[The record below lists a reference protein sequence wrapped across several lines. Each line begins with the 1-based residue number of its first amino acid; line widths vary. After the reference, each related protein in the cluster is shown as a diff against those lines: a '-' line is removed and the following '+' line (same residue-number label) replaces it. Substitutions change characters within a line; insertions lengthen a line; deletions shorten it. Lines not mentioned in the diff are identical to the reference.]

1 MLYFFM
7 YNCFIILFFLSLLTP
22 TFAGADIYKYVD
34 SKGVIHFTDTPPDG
48 ISYKVI
54 RTKKIH
60 KNTNTG
66 LDEELSSFIR
76 KTARRY
82 SVDAELIRSIITVE
96 SGWNPYAVSRRGA
109 LGLMQLMPETLKEL
123 GVVNPYDPY
132 ENIDAGVRYL
142 RYLIDRFGNL
152 RLALAAYNAGP
163 TVVERYQ
170 DVPPYRETKQ
180 YVKNILLLYKRD
192 DLPERNKKSQKIYR
206 VYLDDGT
213 VLYTNSSVYLKD
225 LSSF

>member
-1 MLYFFM
+1 VP
-7 YNCFIILFFLSLLTP
+7 TP
-22 TFAGADIYKYVD
+22 SGAEIYKYVD
-34 SKGVIHFTDTPPDG
+34 SKGVIHFTDTPPADVP
-48 ISYKVI
+48 YKVI
-54 RTKKIH
+54 RTKKIRKH
-60 KNTNTG
+60 TNTES
-66 LDEELSSFIR
+66 DEELSSFIR

-82 SVDAELIRSIITVE
+82 SLDAELIKSIITVE

-109 LGLMQLMPETLKEL
+109 IGLMQLMPDTLREL
-123 GVVNPYDPY
+123 GVLNPYDPY
-132 ENIDAGVRYL
+132 ENIDAGARYL
-142 RYLIDRFGNL
+142 RYLMDRFGNL

-180 YVKNILLLYKRD
+180 YVKNILFLYKRD
-192 DLPERNKKSQKIYR
+192 YLPERNKKSQKIYR

-213 VLYTNSSVYLKD
+213 VLYTNSSIYLKD

>member
-1 MLYFFM
+1 M
-7 YNCFIILFFLSLLTP
+7 YNCFIIIVFLCLLTP
-22 TFAGADIYKYVD
+22 SVTGAEIYRYVD
-34 SKGVIHFTDTPPDG
+34 SKGVIHFTDTPPEG
-48 ISYKVI
+48 LPYKVLK
-54 RTKKIH
+54 TKKH
-60 KNTNTG
+60 HRSTDSDLRDK
-66 LDEELSSFIR
+66 LSSYIR
-76 KTARRY
+76 ETARRY
-82 SVDAELIRSIITVE
+82 SVDEELIRSIITVE

-123 GVVNPYDPY
+123 GVTNPYDPY

-163 TVVERYQ
+163 SLIKKFNG
-170 DVPPYRETKQ
+170 VPPYTETRQ
-180 YVKNILLLYKRD
+180 YIKNVLYLYRKDNLSVKR
-192 DLPERNKKSQKIYR
+192 KKTQRIYR

-225 LSSF
+225 MSSF